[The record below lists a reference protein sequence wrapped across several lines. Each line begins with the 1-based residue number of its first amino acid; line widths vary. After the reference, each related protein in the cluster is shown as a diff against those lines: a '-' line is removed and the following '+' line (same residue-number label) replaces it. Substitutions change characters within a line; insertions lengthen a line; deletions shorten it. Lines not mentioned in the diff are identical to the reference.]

1 MWNIYRLS
9 HKKGME
15 VTGTSMPLTSYKSFL
30 VLLHVEGELKVDAIH
45 NALEYQFTALRTLR
59 ELH

>member
-1 MWNIYRLS
+1 
-9 HKKGME
+9 ME

-45 NALEYQFTALRTLR
+45 SALEYQFTALRTLR